1 MEFER
6 VLKAIGGFGLFNK
19 TIMATAMVLGTWHAV
34 IGYMG
39 HVLILIAPPSEW
51 CFAEG
56 LVPAG
61 EVLDIAALPRGRCQ
75 FIDEGRDGGDVDRYT
90 NTTTRQAS
98 GATCPTGW
106 WYDNDEFFTSVT
118 MENQWVCGDNW
129 KMYTAHTTYWVG
141 SMTGYLISG
150 FLADRI
156 GRKQTILVLLAVG
169 GSGNAL
175 SAVFSSFEGFAVLRF
190 ITGLGSYTVCSA
202 VFVTAIEFTVSH
214 RRTMIT
220 LIFAMSW
227 SCLAAALPWYG
238 YLVQSWRILL
248 LTGAVIDL
256 LLAGLIWFWVPES
269 PRWLLSV
276 GRKEEAVSYLQRI
289 ARFNGKKVSKSTLNK
304 LLLLQTSSERVD
316 VQTTT
321 TGKTPGFL
329 KTTLLLVK
337 SPRIRRLTI
346 LIYFTWFV
354 ISLCYNVITLQLGR
368 LDLNIYSTYT
378 IAICFELPVNAIC
391 IPLMDT
397 IGRRWSNTAFLFISA
412 VASLLMGILRPESE
426 TWTLVLAVACLMAVA
441 GAYNVTC
448 QHTPEVFPTVIRG
461 RAVLLQKLI
470 GEAGA
475 LTGTQVFSLVERD
488 TYMPLVVIGAL
499 SLSAAVVSLFLPETL
514 EQALPQTIEDGE
526 SFGKDQGFCFCPV
539 SVAMQARRERLQE
552 KRSKSERKDPLEDED
567 SAPATPLNEDSTV

>member
-19 TIMATAMVLGTWHAV
+19 TIIAAAMVLGTWHAV

-56 LVPAG
+56 LVPVG
-61 EVLDIAALPRGRCQ
+61 EVLDMTALPRGRCQ
-75 FIDEGRDGGDVDRYT
+75 FIDEGGDGDRYA
-90 NTTTRQAS
+90 NATTRQAS

-118 MENQWVCGDNW
+118 MENHWVCGDNW
-129 KMYTAHTTYWVG
+129 KMYAAHTTYWVG

-156 GRKQTILVLLAVG
+156 GRKQTILVLLAIG

-175 SAVFSSFEGFAVLRF
+175 SAVFSTFEGFAVLRF

-214 RRTMIT
+214 RRSMIT

-256 LLAGLIWFWVPES
+256 LLAGLLWFWVPES

-276 GRKEEAVSYLQRI
+276 GRKEEAISHLQRI
-289 ARFNGKKVSKSTLNK
+289 ARINGKKVSKSTLNK
-304 LLLLQTSSERVD
+304 LLSLQTSSERLD
-316 VQTTT
+316 VPASTME
-321 TGKTPGFL
+321 KAPGFL

-346 LIYFTWFV
+346 LIYFTWFI
-354 ISLCYNVITLQLGR
+354 ISLCYNVMTLQLGR

-378 IAICFELPVNAIC
+378 IAICFELPINAIC
-391 IPLMDT
+391 IPLMDS
-397 IGRRWSNTAFLFISA
+397 IGRRWSNTAFLFISS
-412 VASLLMGILRPESE
+412 VACSLMGILRPESE
-426 TWTLVLAVACLMAVA
+426 AWTLVLAVASLMAVA

-448 QHTPEVFPTVIRG
+448 QLTPEVFPTVIRG

-475 LTGTQVFSLVERD
+475 LAGTQVFSLVERD
-488 TYMPLVVIGAL
+488 TYMPVLVIGAL
-499 SLSAAVVSLFLPETL
+499 SLSAAVVSFFLPETL

-526 SFGKDQGFCFCPV
+526 SFGEDQGFCFCPL
-539 SVAMQARRERLQE
+539 SAAMQARRERSQE
-552 KRSKSERKDPLEDED
+552 KRSRNERRDTPEDED
-567 SAPATPLNEDSTV
+567 SAPAAPLNQDSTV

>member
-19 TIMATAMVLGTWHAV
+19 TIMAAAVVLGTWHAV

-75 FIDEGRDGGDVDRYT
+75 FIDEGRDGGDGDRYT
-90 NTTTRQAS
+90 NATTRQAS

-175 SAVFSSFEGFAVLRF
+175 SAVFSSFEGFAALRF

-214 RRTMIT
+214 RRSMIT

-256 LLAGLIWFWVPES
+256 LLAGILWFWVPES

-276 GRKEEAVSYLQRI
+276 GRTEEAVSYLQRI

-304 LLLLQTSSERVD
+304 LLLTSSERVD
-316 VQTTT
+316 GQMTT

-354 ISLCYNVITLQLGR
+354 ISLCYNVMTLQLGR

-391 IPLMDT
+391 IPLMDS

-412 VASLLMGILRPESE
+412 VACLLMGILRPESE

-448 QHTPEVFPTVIRG
+448 QLTPEVFPTVIRG

-470 GEAGA
+470 GEAGG

-488 TYMPLVVIGAL
+488 TYMPVLVIGAL

-539 SVAMQARRERLQE
+539 SLAMQARRERRQE

-567 SAPATPLNEDSTV
+567 SSPAAPLNEDSTV